1 MKNKFKV
8 GQWVMLPFH
17 EEAYK
22 ITKLY
27 QDENLNEV
35 VDLDD
40 GDNYRIIGKSI
51 DKILEIPKRNK
62 GK

>member
-1 MKNKFKV
+1 MKSKFKV
-8 GQWVMLPFH
+8 GQWVMIPFH

-22 ITKLY
+22 ITKVY
-27 QDENLNEV
+27 EDENLNEV

-40 GDNYRIIGKSI
+40 GDNYRIVGRLSHKV
-51 DKILEIPKRNK
+51 LEIPKRKK